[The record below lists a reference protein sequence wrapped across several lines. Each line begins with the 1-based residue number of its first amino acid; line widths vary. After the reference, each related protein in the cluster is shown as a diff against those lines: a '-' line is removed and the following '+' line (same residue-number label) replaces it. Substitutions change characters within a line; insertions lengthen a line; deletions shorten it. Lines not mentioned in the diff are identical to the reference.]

1 MILFRVVNLMDIMSY
16 AYNETKSLV
25 PGNSCFIVNRYMGNA
40 VLYFF
45 FVGISGPGQPWVK
58 VMEVG
63 VSGGHGTSVHLLPQ
77 SVL

>member
-1 MILFRVVNLMDIMSY
+1 MDIMSY
-16 AYNETKSLV
+16 TNNETKSLI
-25 PGNSCFIVNRYMGNA
+25 PGNSLLACFTVNRYMGNT
-40 VLYFF
+40 VFLFF

-63 VSGGHGTSVHLLPQ
+63 VFGGHGARVHLVPQ